1 MYRICD
7 NVEIVET
14 EKETIVIW
22 EGKKV
27 FSMNTT
33 AIDILSFLKFPKT
46 IDEVIDAMVEKY
58 GDDQCVKDGV
68 RLCVCD
74 GKCERSSRPLSCMIF
89 PFFPYVTQEGRI
101 RVIPDIRGGSIC
113 PVVRNFAD
121 VRLDRRFLRRVKKI
135 GRLLS
140 EDEECRVFLEGISR
154 EMDVYFSLLDK

>member
-1 MYRICD
+1 LLKGKSIMYRICD

-68 RLCVCD
+68 RLCVN
-74 GKCERSSRPLSCMIF
+74 
-89 PFFPYVTQEGRI
+89 Q
-101 RVIPDIRGGSIC
+101 
-113 PVVRNFAD
+113 
-121 VRLDRRFLRRVKKI
+121 
-135 GRLLS
+135 LL
-140 EDEECRVFLEGISR
+140 EYKLVEVQ
-154 EMDVYFSLLDK
+154 

>member
-68 RLCVCD
+68 RLCVN
-74 GKCERSSRPLSCMIF
+74 
-89 PFFPYVTQEGRI
+89 Q
-101 RVIPDIRGGSIC
+101 
-113 PVVRNFAD
+113 
-121 VRLDRRFLRRVKKI
+121 
-135 GRLLS
+135 LL
-140 EDEECRVFLEGISR
+140 EYKLVEVQ
-154 EMDVYFSLLDK
+154 